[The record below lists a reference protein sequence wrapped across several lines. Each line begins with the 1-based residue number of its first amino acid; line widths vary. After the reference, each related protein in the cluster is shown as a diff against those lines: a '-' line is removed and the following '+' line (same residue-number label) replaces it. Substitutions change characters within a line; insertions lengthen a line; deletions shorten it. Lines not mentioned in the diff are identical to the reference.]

1 MKKVENVKKEKIV
14 NENKLIIINTIYG
27 TDNHQFIFYLFH
39 TIFQYNLLN
48 NKYKLYSNISILLL
62 KHKLFLLNLAKQCLI
77 LLLTHSI
84 KQVSVLLLICIK
96 NCFNSLS
103 LSDLYFFIK
112 FSDNCLLLGIYLSFI
127 VFLSLSYLYEV
138 YVFNLSVHT

>member
-1 MKKVENVKKEKIV
+1 MMVNLQKNLEKQIQ
-14 NENKLIIINTIYG
+14 G

-84 KQVSVLLLICIK
+84 KQVSVLLLICIE